1 MKILVTGNPNY
12 GVAESI
18 CKIYPEA
25 KFKSKTGEFDL
36 TLVDGLSILGLRP
49 AIEGFFLLV

>member
-36 TLVDGLSILGLRP
+36 TLVEKQDELSNIALD
-49 AIEGFFLLV
+49 

>member
-18 CKIYPEA
+18 CEIYPEA
-25 KFKSKTGEFDL
+25 KFKSKTVFN
-36 TLVDGLSILGLRP
+36 
-49 AIEGFFLLV
+49 